1 MQFHNVI
8 SRIFYNLWEVY
19 PFAMDGE
26 ILIIVYILM
35 IKASE
40 EGETLRKKKCT
51 YVYE

>member
-8 SRIFYNLWEVY
+8 SRIFYNLWEAY

-40 EGETLRKKKCT
+40 EGENFAQEKMYIRI
-51 YVYE
+51 